1 MNYISDLHTHT
12 IVSGHAYSTLL
23 ENISEASRKGLKILG
38 SAEHGPKMPGGPHIF
53 YFGNLKV
60 IPREMNGVKI
70 LKGCEANIIDF
81 EGNIDIPERIL
92 KKLDYVIASLH
103 DVCIEPGSIEE
114 NTNAIIKVMDNP
126 YVDIIG
132 HPGNPSF
139 PIYEEE
145 IVKKAKEKNILLEIN
160 NSSFVSS
167 RKGSEDTCSKIAKL
181 CKKYGTRIII
191 NSDAHFATAVGD
203 FKEAEAILKSVGM
216 PEELIINKSEK
227 EVLNYLKNK
236 GKVLDIAID

>member
-23 ENISEASRKGLKILG
+23 ENISEASKKGLKILG

-53 YFGNLKV
+53 YFGNLTV

-81 EGNIDIPERIL
+81 EGNVDIPERIL

-114 NTNAIIKVMDNP
+114 NTNALIKVMDNT

-145 IVKKAKEKNILLEIN
+145 IVKKAKEKNVLLEIN

-167 RKGSEDTCSKIAKL
+167 RKGSKDTCSKIAKL

-216 PEELIINKSEK
+216 PDELIINKSEK

-236 GKVLDIAID
+236 GKALDIAID

>member
-1 MNYISDLHTHT
+1 MKYISDLHTHT

-23 ENISEASRKGLKILG
+23 ENINEASKKGLKILG

-53 YFGNLKV
+53 YFANLKV
-60 IPREMNGVKI
+60 IPREMQGVKI
-70 LKGCEANIIDF
+70 LRGCEANIIDF
-81 EGNIDIPERIL
+81 EGNLDIPERIL
-92 KKLDYVIASLH
+92 KNLDFVIASLH

-114 NTNAIIKVMDNP
+114 NTNAVIKVMDNP

-167 RKGSEDTCSKIAKL
+167 RIGSKDTCSKIAAL

-191 NSDAHFATAVGD
+191 NSDAHFATAIGD
-203 FKEAEAILKSVGM
+203 FKEAELILESVGM
-216 PEELIINKSEK
+216 PEELIINRKQK
-227 EVLNYLKNK
+227 DLLDYLKQK
-236 GKVLDIAID
+236 GKAIDIVID